1 MCELRMWPRK
11 HFGMHCNSSLNCYYV
26 ASQLNTNIK
35 ILAENSFFFQAFF
48 TLSKQNTQ
56 NTQTNLFTF
65 WRENCGIF
73 GRFPFCFTQPSNS
86 QDWARLSKMSI
97 ATFFAIFCAIFF
109 MNFNNLCGIQDLG
122 LSESKNSIVALSLL
136 SLIHKILKIYT

>member
-97 ATFFAIFCAIFF
+97 ATFFAILLTFLF
-109 MNFNNLCGIQDLG
+109 MNFLIKHLDLHLCQPETEYH
-122 LSESKNSIVALSLL
+122 SVALFYAHPTLD
-136 SLIHKILKIYT
+136 TT